1 MRTVSAIVGLRGH
14 WESGCIYEHTVPFL
28 SKWQLVPV
36 QWWGCCQ
43 RSVGEKNQG
52 LRKKTWLLQ
61 LLNFVILCVG
71 FVEMYKHLKSLPPQH
86 IATCVQFVCV
96 PFSCTFV
103 TVEVF
108 VQLSFVECFFFCL
121 FVSSTE
127 HLSVSLSLSFPL
139 SSPSPSFSFFEKKNK
154 RSGTFQQLLQWP
166 LAAVGVKL
174 AELPSPYSSSLSVC
188 STFVYRLQQLIK
200 SSISRS
206 HILSFVCF
214 FKKRH
219 GLHMTARTPQR
230 KPMGQQ

>member
-1 MRTVSAIVGLRGH
+1 MTVGSSSVVRLLSEISWWKEPRTKEENLTFATVEFCNPLCWICWNVQAFKITSSPTYRNLRAVCVCAFFMHICHCG
-14 WESGCIYEHTVPFL
+14 GFCAV
-28 SKWQLVPV
+28 
-36 QWWGCCQ
+36 
-43 RSVGEKNQG
+43 
-52 LRKKTWLLQ
+52 
-61 LLNFVILCVG
+61 VIRWML
-71 FVEMYKHLKSLPPQH
+71 FF
-86 IATCVQFVCV
+86 FVCV
-96 PFSCTFV
+96 LHRTPV
-103 TVEVF
+103 
-108 VQLSFVECFFFCL
+108 CL
-121 FVSSTE
+121 
-127 HLSVSLSLSFPL
+127 SLSLSFPL

-174 AELPSPYSSSLSVC
+174 AELPSAYSSSLSVC